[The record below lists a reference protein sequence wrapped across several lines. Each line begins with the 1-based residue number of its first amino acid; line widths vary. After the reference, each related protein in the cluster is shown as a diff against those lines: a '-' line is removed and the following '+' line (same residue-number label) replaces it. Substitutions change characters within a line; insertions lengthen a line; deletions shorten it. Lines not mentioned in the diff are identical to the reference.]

1 MLFSGFVDWVSRKR
15 LREKQS
21 RGERYDLATDKEAPN
36 SVNGGKETVM
46 ISRVQRIDPVKSGF
60 MGKKMDRDEETG
72 CAAGSMVAVQ
82 QWAGEKSQSIR
93 PKEVLVTTPRKGAS
107 GGGGVDDS
115 FATASTACSPMSNKS
130 VSFME
135 ENSPENN
142 GSANKP
148 EDDVV
153 VEEDGWCGAFG
164 SSIPTEEEVSGEQQI
179 ANTTTTSEP
188 IEDYSRNNTSATA
201 TDEESVWCDVFNTST
216 VVTEGEE
223 GEVVTT
229 MLQEDEGEENDPNA
243 KIRGIQN
250 VEVVFEE
257 RKSLL
262 KRVSTLGRKKKKENS
277 YDQLQ

>member
-1 MLFSGFVDWVSRKR
+1 MLFSGFMDWVSRKR

-21 RGERYDLATDKEAPN
+21 RGERYDLATDKEAPK

-164 SSIPTEEEVSGEQQI
+164 SSIPTEEEVSGGQQM
-179 ANTTTTSEP
+179 NTTTTSEP
-188 IEDYSRNNTSATA
+188 VEDYSRNNTSATA
-201 TDEESVWCDVFNTST
+201 ADEESAWCDVFNTST